1 MASLSDSIEAYIKG
15 LLALARE
22 GMIELRRRDLAE
34 HFDCVPSQINYVLAT
49 RFTPERGYIVET
61 RRGGAGYVR
70 IERIRWSR
78 PELVQAIYRRT
89 NQSLTQQEAEQLLMR
104 LYEAGALTAS
114 QLRLIRHAMERE
126 MERLDPA
133 LRGLGRVIFLKASLL
148 TALQES

>member
-78 PELVQAIYRRT
+78 PELVQAIYRRA
-89 NQSLTQQEAEQLLMR
+89 NQSLTQQEAEQLLLR

-114 QLRLIRHAMERE
+114 QFRLIRHAMERE
-126 MERLDPA
+126 MEQLDPA